1 MRSLL
6 CVTAVI
12 SYMPIVDVPD
22 EWRVEREADAL
33 LKELGD
39 LFLVSHRTA
48 NLEGEIHVVGGS
60 GDTVHVR
67 AEIASDDGE
76 TLETL
81 WLSSEDF
88 GGDVETVR
96 NEVIDEFEHWLSQ
109 YREY

>member
-1 MRSLL
+1 
-6 CVTAVI
+6 
-12 SYMPIVDVPD
+12 MPIVDVPN

-48 NLEGEIHVVGGS
+48 DLEGEIHVVGGS
-60 GDTVHVR
+60 GDTVDVR
-67 AEIASDDGE
+67 AEILSDAGE
-76 TLETL
+76 TLESL

-96 NEVIDEFEHWLSQ
+96 DEVIDEFEHWLSQ